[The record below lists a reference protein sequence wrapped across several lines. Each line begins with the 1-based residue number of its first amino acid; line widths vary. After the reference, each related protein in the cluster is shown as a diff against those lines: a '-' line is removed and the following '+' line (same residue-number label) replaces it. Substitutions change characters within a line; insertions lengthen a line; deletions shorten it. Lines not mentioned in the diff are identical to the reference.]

1 MSSDNVH
8 VAVPA
13 FEPRQSWI
21 QMARRKSNAVRE
33 RAERQRTAI
42 NHTQLERSALL
53 AARTLVDRMRALYRE
68 LERMTDA
75 PISMHR
81 ALTLLAE
88 EPGITASRL
97 AESLGMQRPAVSHV
111 LRGLAERGWIERRR
125 HADDQRSVRLHV
137 SAAGVEILRQTGG
150 RAVGTLQRAMRQLS
164 REDLAGLAA
173 GLNAVLVHLPRAPAK
188 QHVRRY
194 TRSRLAKAK

>member
-1 MSSDNVH
+1 MSSDNVRESGL
-8 VAVPA
+8 A
-13 FEPRQSWI
+13 FEPRRTSI
-21 QMARRKSNAVRE
+21 QMARRKSNIARE
-33 RAERQRTAI
+33 RAGQRHAAI
-42 NHTQLERSALL
+42 NRTQLERAALL
-53 AARTLVDRMRALYRE
+53 AARTLVDRMRGLYRE

-75 PISMHR
+75 PIGMHR
-81 ALTLLAE
+81 ALTLLGE

-97 AESLGMQRPAVSHV
+97 AESLGMQRPAMSHV

-137 SAAGVEILRQTGG
+137 SAAGLEILRQTGG
-150 RAVGTLQRAMRQLS
+150 RAVGTLQRAVRRLS
-164 REDLAGLAA
+164 REDLGGLAA
-173 GLNAVLVHLPRAPAK
+173 GLNAVLLHLPPAPAK